1 MRRRSLTLL
10 VIALA
15 GLVAM
20 PAVAQAWQNDVARYI
35 LPPGNYGGLPF
46 TTNST
51 DQLPLYD
58 GLTPLRRNVTNSD
71 INRLFLPENF
81 APVGA
86 SREEATGRPGLRLV
100 YDSYGVPHIYGKT
113 RADVA
118 FGAGYATAR
127 DRSLL
132 ITLGRYPARI
142 AVADVPGI
150 DAFSLVTSGQSFVP
164 SAQTEALVTQQQ
176 KLLVQT
182 YGAKGRQILAD
193 AHPMPT
199 ASTPT

>member
-1 MRRRSLTLL
+1 MAERR
-10 VIALA
+10 
-15 GLVAM
+15 
-20 PAVAQAWQNDVARYI
+20 PRYI

-58 GLTPLRRNVTNSD
+58 GLTPLRRNVTQAATSTGSSCP
-71 INRLFLPENF
+71 RTSRRS
-81 APVGA
+81 ARR
-86 SREEATGRPGLRLV
+86 REEATGRPGLRLV

-118 FGAGYATAR
+118 FGAGWATAR
-127 DRSLL
+127 DRGLL
-132 ITLGRYPARI
+132 ITLGRYPARV

-164 SAQTEALVTQQQ
+164 SAQTEALVTKQQ
-176 KLLVQT
+176 KLLVRHLR
-182 YGAKGRQILAD
+182 RQGPPDPA
-193 AHPMPT
+193 PTRRPTPT